1 MKKNICIVC
10 VLALMLCGL
19 CACSRTPPDER
30 AMSIAKEKLGLDLSG
45 KCTVEELYY
54 TYDNGNIFGEGTAE
68 YRLSFDGDASGL
80 FSSLDTLPDIN
91 GNDAVRKAA
100 AMDGIYLP
108 EPEDGTP
115 FAYTSKNNELNW
127 VLLLYYSEE
136 NTAYMITCDA

>member
-1 MKKNICIVC
+1 MKRKSNIIC
-10 VLALMLCGL
+10 VLALLLCGL
-19 CACSRTPPDER
+19 CACSRTPPEER
-30 AMSIAKEKLGLDLSG
+30 AMSIAAENFGLDLSG

-54 TYDNGNIFGEGTAE
+54 SYDDSNIFGEGTAE
-68 YRLSFDGDASGL
+68 YKLSFDYDASGL

>member
-19 CACSRTPPDER
+19 CACSQTPEQR

-54 TYDNGNIFGEGTAE
+54 TYDDGNIFGEGTAE

-108 EPEDGTP
+108 ETKDGTP

>member
-10 VLALMLCGL
+10 ALALMLCVL
-19 CACSRTPPDER
+19 CACSQTPEQR

-54 TYDNGNIFGEGTAE
+54 TYDDGNIFGEGTAE

-80 FSSLDTLPDIN
+80 FASLDTLPDIN

-108 EPEDGTP
+108 ETKDGTP

>member
-10 VLALMLCGL
+10 ALALMLCVL
-19 CACSRTPPDER
+19 CACSQTPEQR
-30 AMSIAKEKLGLDLSG
+30 AMSIAKEKLGLDLSD

-54 TYDNGNIFGEGTAE
+54 SYDDGNIFGEGTAE

-108 EPEDGTP
+108 ETKDGTP

>member
-10 VLALMLCGL
+10 ALALMLCGL
-19 CACSRTPPDER
+19 CACLQTPEQR

-54 TYDNGNIFGEGTAE
+54 SYDDGNIFGEGTAE

-100 AMDGIYLP
+100 AMDGIYLL

>member
-10 VLALMLCGL
+10 ALALMLCGL
-19 CACSRTPPDER
+19 CACSQTPEQR

-54 TYDNGNIFGEGTAE
+54 TYDDGNIFGEGTAE

-108 EPEDGTP
+108 ETEDGTP
-115 FAYTSKNNELNW
+115 FVYTSKNNELNW

>member
-10 VLALMLCGL
+10 ALALMLCGL
-19 CACSRTPPDER
+19 CACSQTPEQR
-30 AMSIAKEKLGLDLSG
+30 AMSIAKEKLGLELSG

-54 TYDNGNIFGEGTAE
+54 TYDDGNIFGEGTAE

-108 EPEDGTP
+108 ETKDGTP

>member
-10 VLALMLCGL
+10 ALALMLCVL
-19 CACSRTPPDER
+19 CACSQTPEQR

-54 TYDNGNIFGEGTAE
+54 TYDDGNIFGEGTAE
-68 YRLSFDGDASGL
+68 YRLSFDGDASEL
-80 FSSLDTLPDIN
+80 FASLDTLPDIN

-108 EPEDGTP
+108 ETKDGTP

>member
-10 VLALMLCGL
+10 ALALMLCGL
-19 CACSRTPPDER
+19 CACSQTPEQR

-54 TYDNGNIFGEGTAE
+54 TYDDGNIFGEGTAE
-68 YRLSFDGDASGL
+68 YRLSFGGDASGL
-80 FSSLDTLPDIN
+80 FASLDTLPDIN

-108 EPEDGTP
+108 ETEDGTP

-127 VLLLYYSEE
+127 VLLLYYSDE

>member
-10 VLALMLCGL
+10 ALALMLCGL
-19 CACSRTPPDER
+19 CACSQTPEQR

-54 TYDNGNIFGEGTAE
+54 TYDDGNIFGEGTAE
-68 YRLSFDGDASGL
+68 YRLSFNSDASGL

-108 EPEDGTP
+108 ETKDGTP
-115 FAYTSKNNELNW
+115 FAYTSKNYELNW

>member
-19 CACSRTPPDER
+19 CACSQTPEQR

-54 TYDNGNIFGEGTAE
+54 TYDDGNIFGEGTAE
-68 YRLSFDGDASGL
+68 YRLSFDGDASEL

-108 EPEDGTP
+108 ETKDGTP

>member
-10 VLALMLCGL
+10 ALALMLCGL
-19 CACSRTPPDER
+19 CACSQTPEQR

-54 TYDNGNIFGEGTAE
+54 TYDDGNIFGEGTAE
-68 YRLSFDGDASGL
+68 YRLSFDGDASEL
-80 FSSLDTLPDIN
+80 FASLDTLPDIN

-108 EPEDGTP
+108 ETKDGTP

>member
-10 VLALMLCGL
+10 ALALMLCGL
-19 CACSRTPPDER
+19 CACSQTPEQR

-54 TYDNGNIFGEGTAE
+54 TYDDGNIFGEGTAE
-68 YRLSFDGDASGL
+68 YRLSFDGDASEL

-108 EPEDGTP
+108 ETKDGTP

>member
-10 VLALMLCGL
+10 ALALMLCGL
-19 CACSRTPPDER
+19 CACSQTPEQR

-54 TYDNGNIFGEGTAE
+54 TYDDGNIFGEGTAE

-80 FSSLDTLPDIN
+80 FSSLDTLPDITA
-91 GNDAVRKAA
+91 NDAVRKAA

-108 EPEDGTP
+108 ETKDGTP

>member
-10 VLALMLCGL
+10 ALALMLCGL
-19 CACSRTPPDER
+19 CACSQTPEQR

-54 TYDNGNIFGEGTAE
+54 TYDDGNIFGEGTAE
-68 YRLSFDGDASGL
+68 FRLSFDGDASGL

-108 EPEDGTP
+108 ETKDGTP

>member
-10 VLALMLCGL
+10 ALALMLCGL
-19 CACSRTPPDER
+19 CACSQTPEER

-54 TYDNGNIFGEGTAE
+54 TYDDGNIFGEGTAE

-108 EPEDGTP
+108 ETKDGTS

>member
-19 CACSRTPPDER
+19 CACSQTPPDER

-54 TYDNGNIFGEGTAE
+54 SYDDGNIFGEGTAE

-108 EPEDGTP
+108 ETGDGTP

>member
-10 VLALMLCGL
+10 ALALMLCVL
-19 CACSRTPPDER
+19 CACSQTPEQR

-54 TYDNGNIFGEGTAE
+54 TYDDGNIFGEGTAE

-108 EPEDGTP
+108 ETKDGTP

>member
-10 VLALMLCGL
+10 ALALMLCVL
-19 CACSRTPPDER
+19 CACSQTPEQR

-54 TYDNGNIFGEGTAE
+54 SYDDGNIFGEGTAE
-68 YRLSFDGDASGL
+68 YRLSFDGDASEL

-91 GNDAVRKAA
+91 GDDAVRKAA

-108 EPEDGTP
+108 ETKDGTP

>member
-19 CACSRTPPDER
+19 CACSQTPEQR

-54 TYDNGNIFGEGTAE
+54 TYDDGNIFGEGTAE

-80 FSSLDTLPDIN
+80 FASLDTLPDIN

-108 EPEDGTP
+108 ETKDGTP

>member
-10 VLALMLCGL
+10 ALALMLCGL
-19 CACSRTPPDER
+19 CACSQTPEQR

-54 TYDNGNIFGEGTAE
+54 SYDDGNIFGEGTAE
-68 YRLSFDGDASGL
+68 YRLSFDGDASEL

-91 GNDAVRKAA
+91 GNDTVRKAA

-108 EPEDGTP
+108 ETKDGTP

>member
-10 VLALMLCGL
+10 ALALMLCVL
-19 CACSRTPPDER
+19 CACSQTPEQR

-54 TYDNGNIFGEGTAE
+54 TYDDGNIFGEGTAE
-68 YRLSFDGDASGL
+68 YRLSFNSDASGL

-108 EPEDGTP
+108 ETKDGTP

>member
-1 MKKNICIVC
+1 MISGVSASDVYRRLPASVTMPFAMYAAPMLFRRRFQAAADTAIA
-10 VLALMLCGL
+10 LALYR
-19 CACSRTPPDER
+19 SY
-30 AMSIAKEKLGLDLSG
+30 
-45 KCTVEELYY
+45 EEYE
-54 TYDNGNIFGEGTAE
+54 NFNIFGEGTAE

>member
-10 VLALMLCGL
+10 ALALMLCGL
-19 CACSRTPPDER
+19 CACSQTPEQR

-54 TYDNGNIFGEGTAE
+54 TYDDGNIFGEGTAE
-68 YRLSFDGDASGL
+68 YRLSFNGDASEL

-108 EPEDGTP
+108 ETKDGTP

>member
-10 VLALMLCGL
+10 ALALMLCGL
-19 CACSRTPPDER
+19 CACSQTPEQR

-54 TYDNGNIFGEGTAE
+54 TYDDGNIFGEGTAE
-68 YRLSFDGDASGL
+68 NRLSFDGDASGL

-108 EPEDGTP
+108 ETKDGTP

>member
-1 MKKNICIVC
+1 MKRKISIIC
-10 VLALMLCGL
+10 VLALLLFGL
-19 CACSRTPPDER
+19 CACSKTPPEER
-30 AMSIAKEKLGLDLSG
+30 AMSIANESFGIDLSG

-54 TYDNGNIFGEGTAE
+54 SYDDGNIFGEGTAE
-68 YRLSFDGDASGL
+68 YKLSFNYDVSGL

-108 EPEDGTP
+108 ETEDGTP

-127 VLLLYYSEE
+127 VLLIYYSDE
-136 NTAYMITCDA
+136 NAAYLIKSDA

>member
-10 VLALMLCGL
+10 ALALMLCGL
-19 CACSRTPPDER
+19 CACSQTPEQR

-54 TYDNGNIFGEGTAE
+54 TYDDGNIFGEGTAE
-68 YRLSFDGDASGL
+68 YRLSFNSDASGL

-108 EPEDGTP
+108 ETKDGTP

-136 NTAYMITCDA
+136 NTAYRITCDA

>member
-19 CACSRTPPDER
+19 CACSQTPDER
-30 AMSIAKEKLGLDLSG
+30 AMSIAKEKLDYS
-45 KCTVEELYY
+45 
-54 TYDNGNIFGEGTAE
+54 YDDGNIFGEGTAE

>member
-10 VLALMLCGL
+10 ALALMLCVL
-19 CACSRTPPDER
+19 CACSQTPEQR

-54 TYDNGNIFGEGTAE
+54 TYDDGNIFGEGTAE
-68 YRLSFDGDASGL
+68 YRLSFNGDASEL

-108 EPEDGTP
+108 ETKDGTP

>member
-10 VLALMLCGL
+10 ALALMLCGL
-19 CACSRTPPDER
+19 CACSQTPEER

-54 TYDNGNIFGEGTAE
+54 TYDDGNIFGEGTAE

-108 EPEDGTP
+108 ETKDGTL

-127 VLLLYYSEE
+127 VLLLYYSGE

>member
-10 VLALMLCGL
+10 ALALMLCGL
-19 CACSRTPPDER
+19 CACSQTPEQR

-54 TYDNGNIFGEGTAE
+54 SYDDGNIFGEGTAE
-68 YRLSFDGDASGL
+68 YRMSFDGDASGL

-100 AMDGIYLP
+100 AMDGIYRP
-108 EPEDGTP
+108 ETEVGTP
-115 FAYTSKNNELNW
+115 FA
-127 VLLLYYSEE
+127 
-136 NTAYMITCDA
+136 

>member
-10 VLALMLCGL
+10 ALALMLCGL
-19 CACSRTPPDER
+19 CACSQTPEQR
-30 AMSIAKEKLGLDLSG
+30 AMNIAKEKLGLDLSG

-54 TYDNGNIFGEGTAE
+54 TYDDGNIFGEGTAE
-68 YRLSFDGDASGL
+68 YRLSFDGDASEL

-108 EPEDGTP
+108 ETKDGTP